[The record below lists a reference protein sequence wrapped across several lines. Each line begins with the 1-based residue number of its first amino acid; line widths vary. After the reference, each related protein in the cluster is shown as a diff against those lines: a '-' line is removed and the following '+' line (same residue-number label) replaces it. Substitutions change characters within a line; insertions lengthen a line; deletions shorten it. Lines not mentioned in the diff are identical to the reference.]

1 MKIRL
6 NGKNR
11 LEGTIFAQGAKN
23 AILPMISAA
32 LLPQKGQTIIN
43 NVPDIR
49 DMHISLELA
58 KSIGARISYFKKEKV
73 LVIDP
78 SDINKS
84 LLDSKLTSKSRASIL
99 FLASVLHRMK
109 KVEFNGIGGCGLGFR
124 GLDFHHNGFKRL
136 GATVKG
142 EHDSISI
149 SANFLLGNILY
160 LDTPS
165 QTSTENLIMGA
176 CLAKGKT
183 IIENAASEPEVVD
196 FVSFLNKMGAKISG
210 AGTRTIIIEGV
221 SELKPVEY
229 TVMPDRLD
237 AGPLMML
244 AVITGGDLSVI
255 GAQVEY
261 MRILIEKLKQMGAS
275 IYVDGQL
282 VRVKRE
288 GEIRSVNIISW
299 PYPGFSTDFL
309 PGVMAISCYSKG
321 INYFRENVFKDRFT
335 QVEGLKLLGAEI
347 EKKSSNF
354 AIVKGKDNLTGTS
367 LVAPDLRAGM
377 AYILAALASE
387 GETIIDNIYQIERG
401 HSNIVERLKSIGADI
416 KYID

>member
-58 KSIGARISYFKKEKV
+58 KSIGTRISYFKNEKV

-124 GLDFHHNGFKRL
+124 SLDFHHNGFKRL

-149 SANFLLGNILY
+149 SANSLLGNILY

-176 CLAKGKT
+176 CLAQGKT
-183 IIENAASEPEVVD
+183 IIENAASEPEVFD

-244 AVITGGDLSVI
+244 AVITGGDLSVV

-288 GEIRSVNIISW
+288 GEIRPVNIISW

-321 INYFRENVFKDRFT
+321 INYFRENIFKDRFT
-335 QVEGLKLLGAEI
+335 QVEGLKLLGADI
-347 EKKSSNF
+347 EKKTSNF
-354 AIVKGKDNLTGTS
+354 SIVKGKDNLTGTS

>member
-124 GLDFHHNGFKRL
+124 SLDFHHNGFKRL

-255 GAQVEY
+255 GAQVKY

-288 GEIRSVNIISW
+288 GKIYPVNIISW

-321 INYFRENVFKDRFT
+321 ISYFRENVFKDRFT

-354 AIVKGKDNLTGTS
+354 ATVKGKDNLIGTS